1 MSRPLTGGEPDLSN
15 VRPPEMSPMPG
26 PAVGRPTAENA
37 PCAGA
42 ALPSV
47 SPNAAAD
54 GRTEPACVSA
64 VPVSPK
70 YGIVRYFRNPEVRRA
85 VLLFLAAAF
94 LAGAGCFFY
103 VGSGEGFR
111 GGALAGVCAAGG
123 CLLGLLLYLLLTY
136 GRYRRLRDLSAQLS
150 EILLGRETL
159 AFSDFREGE
168 LAILQTELWKLVVR
182 MREQR
187 DQLAAERGKLAESMQ
202 DISHQL
208 RTPLTSMNLT
218 LELLRDSDL
227 PPERRAGLLR
237 QLRSMTGRIDRLCV
251 MLLKL
256 ARLDAGTVEFR
267 RETCSLRT
275 LAGQAAAPLAV
286 LLDLKSQALRIEG
299 DADAFVD
306 PVWTLEA
313 VSNLVKNCVEH
324 TPEGGVI
331 RVCLTQNPLYAE
343 IVVEDNGPGFSREDL
358 PHLFE
363 RFYRGKGSTEGFGI
377 GLALAR
383 GVFTSQNGAF
393 KAENRPKG
401 GARFIGRFYTGRTI

>member
-1 MSRPLTGGEPDLSN
+1 
-15 VRPPEMSPMPG
+15 
-26 PAVGRPTAENA
+26 
-37 PCAGA
+37 
-42 ALPSV
+42 
-47 SPNAAAD
+47 
-54 GRTEPACVSA
+54 
-64 VPVSPK
+64 
-70 YGIVRYFRNPEVRRA
+70 
-85 VLLFLAAAF
+85 
-94 LAGAGCFFY
+94 
-103 VGSGEGFR
+103 
-111 GGALAGVCAAGG
+111 
-123 CLLGLLLYLLLTY
+123 
-136 GRYRRLRDLSAQLS
+136 
-150 EILLGRETL
+150 
-159 AFSDFREGE
+159 
-168 LAILQTELWKLVVR
+168 
-182 MREQR
+182 
-187 DQLAAERGKLAESMQ
+187 MQ

-237 QLRSMTGRIDRLCV
+237 QLRSMTGRIDRLCI

-383 GVFTSQNGAF
+383 GVFTSQNGAL